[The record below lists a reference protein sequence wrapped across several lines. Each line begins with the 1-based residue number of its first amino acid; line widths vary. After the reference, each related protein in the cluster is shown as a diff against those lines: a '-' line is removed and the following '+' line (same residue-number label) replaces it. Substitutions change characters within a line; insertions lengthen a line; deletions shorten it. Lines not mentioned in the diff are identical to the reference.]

1 MGGIKGDVCFFV
13 RMSPVLRCIFFL
25 FERNIH
31 ETRVAK
37 LLLLAEVLD
46 FFRAIQHFCLED
58 LSDGFLDSWYLTV
71 LLSRERREK

>member
-1 MGGIKGDVCFFV
+1 MFFVV

-25 FERNIH
+25 FERNIR

-46 FFRAIQHFCLED
+46 FFRAIQQFCLED
-58 LSDGFLDSWYLTV
+58 LSDGFLDSWYLTGPV
-71 LLSRERREK
+71 E

>member
-1 MGGIKGDVCFFV
+1 MFFCQNV
-13 RMSPVLRCIFFL
+13 TCAQTHFFL

-46 FFRAIQHFCLED
+46 FFRAVQHFCLED